1 MAKKKTYPCHLRD
14 YSLAKETNVKRNQ
27 KKNYTLN
34 YKTEDYKAILRA
46 SNRMYVVWYRRRS
59 RKASKVVLFLLLIEG
74 CMVDKRRVE
83 GSTKRK

>member
-1 MAKKKTYPCHLRD
+1 ML
-14 YSLAKETNVKRNQ
+14 SETQ
-27 KKNYTLN
+27 KNYTLN

-74 CMVDKRRVE
+74 CVVDKGRVE